1 MLEQILILPDRGPW
15 AGRLAAA
22 KHQRMTKETAYHE
35 AGHAVVARV
44 LNIPVD
50 LATIHPD
57 EFSNGHVAHGAS
69 WPDNETAAED
79 REEEWLRRM
88 ETAENSAKL
97 ALAGP
102 LAHMKYRPTLNGEH
116 FADYGDLLDVHE
128 YLRLASG
135 FTFEVLVPGKPLQQ
149 DNREASR
156 LWERLQA
163 DTADLVESYWPSI
176 GRVAEALLIHGE
188 LGQEQIDALIS

>member
-1 MLEQILILPDRGPW
+1 M
-15 AGRLAAA
+15 
-22 KHQRMTKETAYHE
+22 
-35 AGHAVVARV
+35 
-44 LNIPVD
+44 D

-102 LAHMKYRPTLNGEH
+102 FAHMKYRPTLNGEH

-128 YLRLASG
+128 YLRLAGG

-149 DNREASR
+149 EQRRSIAALGTTPERTPPISSNPIGQAS
-156 LWERLQA
+156 
-163 DTADLVESYWPSI
+163 
-176 GRVAEALLIHGE
+176 GRSRKHH
-188 LGQEQIDALIS
+188 